1 MATLQ
6 SIFPEQA
13 EFSSPERLAN
23 HISLMRKLKGIVHY
37 ARYPGRDA
45 SLFPAPPAGCNGE
58 EQAAQWRLQSILMNA
73 EVRYPMYLKLLES
86 RMLQSRQNRRRQE
99 PDLVVPPWDVAIV
112 FYAHMLAPFNY
123 RRDINQF
130 FPKIWK
136 GRAEFPIARM
146 LASDHDDA
154 SEAAWSRMYPS
165 TPYRVLTLNDKAVSI
180 SSSTYNAVDIRYYCS
195 SAACKAEPARVIRM
209 ADWVKY
215 RIGTAGLACPSCRT
229 VLPRS
234 KRGAKDAVLQD
245 SQGIF
250 GMPIFNLWDSPLRQ
264 FCKDGFVDRVLALPP
279 LPSNA
284 VERYLRF
291 LQLIKETGETVV
303 PTLDIDLCW
312 HTHQLAPFAYTI
324 YCVTHVGRQV
334 NHDDTIR
341 TETRSSAQDMTAKLW
356 AIKYG
361 ESYFDP
367 TNKDRSD
374 EIKLRSIEYEQ
385 TIEKKAVELE
395 QFDKDVL
402 RKDLQQPL
410 ALAQA
415 KVDEEMR
422 KWATEEDSASA
433 MKAQVQRT
441 QAAMQGIK
449 PAIQLFSARFYR
461 NAQRKELKRLER
473 QLSSEEKEYH
483 DRHQAEAVLK
493 NELYSH
499 WMPLLNECNVALAV
513 EADKRRTVQLLLERE
528 VNEAEARCWKREVDG
543 QLKVENYYDAQSWYS
558 IVPSE
563 EAEEEEAAE
572 EEAAEEEAAVVEDAV
587 VEDAVVEDADGE

>member
-86 RMLQSRQNRRRQE
+86 RMLQSRRNRRRQE

-123 RRDINQF
+123 RRDINQL

-291 LQLIKETGETVV
+291 LQLIKETGETCAGYDGE
-303 PTLDIDLCW
+303 TLG
-312 HTHQLAPFAYTI
+312 HQI
-324 YCVTHVGRQV
+324 
-334 NHDDTIR
+334 
-341 TETRSSAQDMTAKLW
+341 W
-356 AIKYG
+356 
-361 ESYFDP
+361 
-367 TNKDRSD
+367 
-374 EIKLRSIEYEQ
+374 IEYEQ

-402 RKDLQQPL
+402 RKDLQQSL

-441 QAAMQGIK
+441 QAAMQGIR
-449 PAIQLFSARFYR
+449 PAIRLFSARFYR

-513 EADKRRTVQLLLERE
+513 EADKRRTLQLLLERE

-563 EAEEEEAAE
+563 VTRFVVPARMEDAEEEDAEAEDAE
-572 EEAAEEEAAVVEDAV
+572 EKEVEEDAV
-587 VEDAVVEDADGE
+587 VEDAEEDAEEEDAEEEDAEEEDAVVEDVEGE